1 LHRDAI
7 KRATAVIK
15 CGVISF
21 YAKIFGMTA
30 QNTQPTQRQD
40 IGAETK
46 AEIFNQPESWQ
57 GASNAVKA
65 NAGHLGT
72 FFAEHR
78 DKPVIFVGCGS
89 PYYLDLTAAAVYRS
103 LTGQWAIALPAS
115 EILYHLEA
123 AFPGKTT
130 PLVVAVS
137 RSGETSELMAAC
149 RRLKDERNSPLVA
162 ISVSE
167 GTTLERIADVNVYIQ
182 NAAEK
187 SVAQT
192 RSFSAM
198 LLATLGTVSVAAQN
212 QALLN
217 ELEHIPAQAAGYLER
232 IKQPIA
238 DVIGRGFDRVFILG
252 SGLRYGLANE
262 GSLKMKEMSITN
274 AEPFHFMEFRH
285 GPQSMVD
292 DHTLIVGLVSP
303 HATAAETQVLH
314 ELVGYGGT
322 VVAVGPVSQPS
333 TDPRY
338 VQIEMPGGLSEVAQ
352 LPFYMPALH
361 LLAFNQAMRKDMNCD
376 SPRNLYAWIKLPELD
391 AK

>member
-1 LHRDAI
+1 
-7 KRATAVIK
+7 
-15 CGVISF
+15 
-21 YAKIFGMTA
+21 MTA
-30 QNTQPTQRQD
+30 QNINPTQRQD

-57 GASNAVKA
+57 GACDTIKA
-65 NAGHLGT
+65 NAGRLGA
-72 FFAEHR
+72 FFAEHSS
-78 DKPVIFVGCGS
+78 KPVVFVGCGS
-89 PYYLDLTAAAVYRS
+89 PYYLDLTAAAVYQS
-103 LTGQWAIALPAS
+103 LAGKWSIALPAS
-115 EILYHLEA
+115 EVLYHLQA
-123 AFPGKTT
+123 AFPGPAT

-137 RSGETSELMAAC
+137 RSGETSELIAAC
-149 RRLKDERNSPLVA
+149 RKLKEERSSPLVA

-167 GTTLERIADVNVYIQ
+167 GTTLERLADVNVYIQ

-198 LLATLGTVSVAAQN
+198 LLATLGAVGVAAQN
-212 QALLN
+212 QALVN
-217 ELEHIPAQAAGYLER
+217 ELAHTPTQTAGYIER

-238 DVIGRGFDRVFILG
+238 GLISRGFDRVFILG

-292 DHTLIVGLVSP
+292 EHTLVVGLVSP
-303 HATAAETQVLH
+303 NAANAETQVLR
-314 ELVGYGGT
+314 EMVSIGGT
-322 VVAVGPVSQPS
+322 VVAIGPATGQLD
-333 TDPRY
+333 DPHY
-338 VQIEMPGGLSEVAQ
+338 VQIEMPTGLSEVAQ

-361 LLAFNQAMRKDMNCD
+361 LLAFNQAMRKGLNCD
-376 SPRNLYAWIKLPELD
+376 NPRNLHAWIKLPELD